1 MNADYI
7 SELDK
12 RRDYFLDAYKSAG
25 EEFDKQVVYLSGG
38 GLVLTI
44 GFVKNIVKL
53 SATAYLPFLLLSWI
67 LFAATLLLNL
77 WSHKASAASTDPLI
91 TQVRYLK
98 ECHLEGVEPNGERI
112 ASLEN
117 ATAEKRK
124 LVSILNATCVWLSV
138 LGVISFIIFTA
149 INVIFHA

>member
-1 MNADYI
+1 MDADYI

-12 RRDYFLDAYKSAG
+12 RRDYFLEVYKSAG

-44 GFVKNIVKL
+44 GFVKDIVKL

-67 LFAATLLLNL
+67 LFAATLLINL

-98 ECHLEGVEPNGERI
+98 ECHLEGVEPDKERI
-112 ASLEN
+112 TNLETE
-117 ATAEKRK
+117 TARKRK
-124 LVSILNATCVWLSV
+124 LVSWLNAACVWLSV
-138 LGVISFIIFTA
+138 LGVLSFIVFTA